1 MKRNN
6 KFIYPKTVREAIEGK
21 RHYNINDKEKLPSVT
36 TILSAT
42 ESEEKRESLQR
53 WRDRMGEENATRI
66 VDESAARGPRCTRFL
81 RCIYLKKVI

>member
-42 ESEEKRESLQR
+42 ESEEKRESLKR
-53 WRDRMGEENATRI
+53 WRENGRGERDADRG
-66 VDESAARGPRCTRFL
+66 
-81 RCIYLKKVI
+81 

>member
-42 ESEEKRESLQR
+42 EPAEKKRIDYKGGVIEWER
-53 WRDRMGEENATRI
+53 RTR
-66 VDESAARGPRCTRFL
+66 RGSWMR
-81 RCIYLKKVI
+81 VGS